1 MGFLF
6 LEPGEEAGLDP
17 PGALSDSRRT
27 EEDLPNSSS
36 PPAPPRGLG
45 KLLALAEKEER
56 EQLASLWE
64 VSKSHPAQELITGVL

>member
-27 EEDLPNSSS
+27 EEDLQNSSS
-36 PPAPPRGLG
+36 HSASPRGLG
-45 KLLALAEKEER
+45 KLLALAEKEEL